1 VAIDNNSWEVHYG
14 AGVGAG
20 SSNIALNLAT
30 ATSVTF
36 VWDQVTHIMAHA
48 LKN

>member
-36 VWDQVTHIMAHA
+36 VWDQVTHIMTHA